1 MGWRSQLLW
10 PNLSGLKLEFQPENS
25 KAPSEDPILQ
35 SQTTGIRI
43 QRIDPHCEISEKA
56 RDGKI
61 SFAETE
67 KIFFSY
73 NPHENFP
80 AKKMNKYFL
89 HMKIFFVGKFSCEL

>member
-43 QRIDPHCEISEKA
+43 QRIDPPYYIVLSTLML
-56 RDGKI
+56 KI
-61 SFAETE
+61 
-67 KIFFSY
+67 
-73 NPHENFP
+73 
-80 AKKMNKYFL
+80 L
-89 HMKIFFVGKFSCEL
+89 